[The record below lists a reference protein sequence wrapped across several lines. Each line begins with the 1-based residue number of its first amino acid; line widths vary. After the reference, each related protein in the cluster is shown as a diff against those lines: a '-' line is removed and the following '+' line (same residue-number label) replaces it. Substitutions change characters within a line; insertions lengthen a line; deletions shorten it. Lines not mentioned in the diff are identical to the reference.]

1 MNNSTRFLSLFSP
14 PPLFIFRGIFIG
26 RVTNLRRFH
35 RLASAPS
42 SVGSPNRCSLSL
54 LVSLPPLTHTI
65 SLGRLHTH
73 RVRFSAADF
82 VPSYHHRLLEWTEL
96 LQSLSEAGYF
106 PDSGPISDSE
116 NDFSPGFPDELL
128 RPALACLALARD
140 RPDLLEMLSR
150 RDVEVVVENGKPFLF
165 TTGPDSLKKMSLYLR
180 SGPQGIGKIL
190 DMDKASTVD
199 LMRLLLSYVV
209 DSASSE
215 GSKHHNQEI
224 MESSVRSLL
233 SEIAK
238 MSFRTPESNVRGS
251 TMQNQSSFSNG
262 QPLGSF
268 QKNIEM
274 KRGDWICSR
283 CSGMNF
289 ARNVKC
295 FQCDEARPKRQLT
308 GREWECPQCD
318 FYNYGRNVACLRCDC
333 KRPGDFSLSSANSGY
348 SKDPELE
355 RRLIENEEKAQRWFS
370 KVAQGGSD
378 ANSVD
383 TDEDFPE
390 IMPLR
395 KGVNRFVVSTRK
407 TPLERRLANA
417 EGSVATDGMKGSED
431 KAMGTKTNR
440 SLNEILGS
448 PSSLAS
454 RSDDNNVSSRRFQS
468 SHVVNSDFVPFV
480 PLPSDMFAKKPDK
493 EETQI
498 SVTTN
503 NQMDGVSDD
512 NRNVYQEDKSS
523 ASLIG
528 KETDEPAKDEK
539 ESEGK
544 SARWFKRIT
553 ELHNVSDLESVTQE
567 ENSPEKMPMRKG
579 ENRFVVSRKKD
590 RSLTSPAD
598 KRRMSIEAKDADFVP
613 FVPFPPDYFAKH
625 KQPEETTDTTIP
637 SPATE
642 NTSQVGV
649 VEEPREPS
657 SNKNPEPMA
666 AKKIRNGKSLEGSL
680 VTEPDLLDMS
690 EEAKAE
696 RWFKRVAEIQNIS
709 ELSQIP
715 DEDFP
720 SIMPMRKGVN
730 RFVVSKR
737 KTPLERRL
745 ASQRQ
750 QRNPPPNTDYDPAGK
765 GDR

>member
-1 MNNSTRFLSLFSP
+1 MKNSTRFLSLFYTPP
-14 PPLFIFRGIFIG
+14 PPLILFRGLFIG
-26 RVTNLRRFH
+26 RITNLRRFH

-42 SVGSPNRCSLSL
+42 SVVSANRRSLTL
-54 LVSLPPLTHTI
+54 LVSLPPIIPTFPI
-65 SLGRLHTH
+65 GRLHTH
-73 RVRFSAADF
+73 RARVSAADF
-82 VPSYHHRLLEWTEL
+82 VPSNHHLLPEWTEF

-106 PDSGPISDSE
+106 SDSGPVSGFE
-116 NDFSPGFPDELL
+116 NEFLPGFPDELI

-140 RPDLLEMLSR
+140 RPELLEMLSR

-165 TTGPDSLKKMSLYLR
+165 KTGPDSLNKMSLYLT
-180 SGPQGIGKIL
+180 SGRQGIGKIL
-190 DMDKASTVD
+190 DTDKATTVD

-209 DSASSE
+209 DFASSE

-233 SEIAK
+233 SQIAK
-238 MSFRTPESNVRGS
+238 MSFHTPESNVSG
-251 TMQNQSSFSNG
+251 QFSDRNG
-262 QPLGSF
+262 QAMGSF

-333 KRPGDFSLSSANSGY
+333 KRPGDFSLDSANSGY
-348 SKDPELE
+348 TNDPELE
-355 RRLIENEEKAQRWFS
+355 RRLVENEEIAQRWFS

-395 KGVNRFVVSTRK
+395 KGVNRFVVNTRK
-407 TPLERRLANA
+407 TPLERRLGNA
-417 EGSVATDGMKGSED
+417 ENSVATDGNDD
-431 KAMGTKTNR
+431 KALGTKTNR

-448 PSSLAS
+448 SSSLAS
-454 RSDDNNVSSRRFQS
+454 RSDDKNVSSKRFES
-468 SHVVNSDFVPFV
+468 SQAVNSDFVPFV
-480 PLPSDMFAKKPDK
+480 PLPSDMFAKKPDR
-493 EETQI
+493 EGITG
-498 SVTTN
+498 N
-503 NQMDGVSDD
+503 NQVYGVSGD
-512 NRNVYQEDKSS
+512 NRNVYQEDKSNAELS
-523 ASLIG
+523 G
-528 KETDEPAKDEK
+528 KETDSPEKDEK
-539 ESEGK
+539 ESEEK
-544 SARWFKRIT
+544 SERWFKRVT
-553 ELHNVSDLESVTQE
+553 ELHNVSDPESAIPE
-567 ENSPEKMPMRKG
+567 EISPEKMPMRKG

-590 RSLTSPAD
+590 RSLTPPGN
-598 KRRMSIEAKDADFVP
+598 KRQMSMEPKDSD
-613 FVPFPPDYFAKH
+613 FVPFPPDYFANG
-625 KQPEETTDTTIP
+625 KQPKETTDTIP
-637 SPATE
+637 APATE
-642 NTSQVGV
+642 NASQVV
-649 VEEPREPS
+649 VVEEEPREPS
-657 SNKNPEPMA
+657 SNTPETMA
-666 AKKIRNGKSLEGSL
+666 GKVRNAKSLEGSL
-680 VTEPDLLDMS
+680 VKEPDLLDMS

-696 RWFKRVAEIQNIS
+696 RWFKRVAEIKNIS

-745 ASQRQ
+745 ASQRH
-750 QRNPPPNTDYDPAGK
+750 QRNPPPITGSDPAGK
-765 GDR
+765 GDT